1 MQGISYTGRVFEMVN
16 GDPFGSTEQAIDA
29 DPSIQNEIVFILE
42 TGSEFTDTGIQ
53 GHLYVK
59 GVGTGV
65 DFDQMHIM
73 LHDVSVPP
81 PASDILFSAG
91 PVNVVGTDEDDVLAG
106 GDSDDT
112 FIGLDGRDTLIGHAG
127 DDTLDG
133 GLGQDSLRVVCRQ

>member
-1 MQGISYTGRVFEMVN
+1 MIRLAQ
-16 GDPFGSTEQAIDA
+16 TEQAIDA

-42 TGSEFTDTGIQ
+42 TGLSPDTGIQ

-81 PASDILFSAG
+81 
-91 PVNVVGTDEDDVLAG
+91 
-106 GDSDDT
+106 
-112 FIGLDGRDTLIGHAG
+112 
-127 DDTLDG
+127 
-133 GLGQDSLRVVCRQ
+133 QC